1 MWTKPVL
8 PDGSLAVA
16 FLYVMQSG
24 GPIKVTFNLN
34 QLNLTSPSG
43 YQITEVFE
51 GKDLGNFHSSQ
62 NFSCYVNPTGV
73 YVIKA
78 TELKAKRQV
87 SRIRDKYYRKYREL
101 KFISMRSKASLYEML
116 LEVLETRNL

>member
-8 PDGSLAVA
+8 PNGSLAVA
-16 FLYVMQSG
+16 FLCTKQDG

-43 YQITEVFE
+43 YHITEVFE

-78 TELKAKRQV
+78 TELKANRQV
-87 SRIRDKYYRKYREL
+87 SRIREKSYSTYREL
-101 KFISMRSKASLYEML
+101 EFISMRSKGSFYEML
-116 LEVLETRNL
+116 LEVLETRNP